1 YVLAFY
7 IDIVILAQL
16 RFIRSNFNLSK
27 NKLEITDRRLI
38 HKIKNVL
45 RMKAKDKIE
54 LCNGKQEEATAE
66 ILKINKDKI
75 KTKLLER
82 HSNDR
87 EPDKKITLYCS
98 ILKNKNFELVVEKA
112 TELGVSQ
119 IVPIISDRTV
129 KTGLKSDRL
138 NKKIRE
144 AAEQSGRGVLPQLQ
158 EKVKLKTAIKQDQN
172 EMQIAFDEAGKEVSE
187 IDIAVDNIS
196 IFVGPEGGWS
206 KKEKQMF
213 EEKNFDIAKLSDLTF
228 RAETAAIVGSYE
240 VLR

>member
-1 YVLAFY
+1 MPKH
-7 IDIVILAQL
+7 
-16 RFIRSNFNLSK
+16 RFIRGNFDLSK

-45 RMKAKDKIE
+45 RMKAEDKIE

-138 NKKIRE
+138 NKKTRE

-158 EKVKLKTAIKQDQN
+158 EKAKLKTAIKQDQN

>member
-1 YVLAFY
+1 MPKH
-7 IDIVILAQL
+7 
-16 RFIRSNFNLSK
+16 RFIRSNFDLSK

-45 RMKAKDKIE
+45 RMKAEDKIE
-54 LCNGKQEEATAE
+54 LCNGEQEEATAE

-82 HSNDR
+82 HSNDS
-87 EPDKKITLYCS
+87 ESDKKITLYCS

-158 EKVKLKTAIKQDQN
+158 EKVKLKTTIEQDQN
-172 EMQIAFDEAGKEVSE
+172 EMQVAFDEAGEEVSE
-187 IDIAVDNIS
+187 IDITVDNIS

-206 KKEKQMF
+206 KKEKQVF
-213 EEKNFDIAKLSDLTF
+213 EERNFDIAKLSDLTL
-228 RAETAAIVGSYE
+228 RAETAAVVGLFE
-240 VLR
+240 ALK